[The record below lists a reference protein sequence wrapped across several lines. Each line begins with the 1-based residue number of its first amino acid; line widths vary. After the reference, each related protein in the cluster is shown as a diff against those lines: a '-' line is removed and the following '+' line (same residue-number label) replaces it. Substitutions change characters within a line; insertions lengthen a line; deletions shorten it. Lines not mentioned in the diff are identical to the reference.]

1 MLMSPKKIKS
11 QKKHISVS
19 LPRDLIEEVDRLIS
33 SKGVVG
39 YNRSQFIN
47 ESVRLR
53 VQELRKYAN
62 VMDDKYITPI
72 VDKLKK
78 KNVIDK

>member
-1 MLMSPKKIKS
+1 MPSKKTKSP
-11 QKKHISVS
+11 KKHISVS

-33 SKGVVG
+33 SRGVVG

-53 VQELRKYAN
+53 VQELGKYTN
-62 VMDDKYITPI
+62 VMDDKHISPI
-72 VDKLKK
+72 INKLKK
-78 KNVIDK
+78 DFKDKES

>member
-53 VQELRKYAN
+53 VQELRQYAN

>member
-1 MLMSPKKIKS
+1 MSTKSIKS

-78 KNVIDK
+78 KDVIDK